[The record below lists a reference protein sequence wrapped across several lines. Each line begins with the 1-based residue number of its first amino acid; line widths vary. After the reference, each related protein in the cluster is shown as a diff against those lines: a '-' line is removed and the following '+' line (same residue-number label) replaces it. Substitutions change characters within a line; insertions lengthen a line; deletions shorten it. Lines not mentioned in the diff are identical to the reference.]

1 MPLNKQEI
9 ATAIAGN
16 LKLLGIGRTL
26 APETNQTILSILHAF
41 QSRLQIQKP
50 NVWWN
55 IDNIPSAFRRAYV
68 LMGSYEVFNEL
79 NLDEN
84 NFAKVREQALE
95 GEIIFNE
102 LLQSAQIEPNPKK
115 VEYY

>member
-1 MPLNKQEI
+1 
-9 ATAIAGN
+9 
-16 LKLLGIGRTL
+16 
-26 APETNQTILSILHAF
+26 
-41 QSRLQIQKP
+41 
-50 NVWWN
+50 
-55 IDNIPSAFRRAYV
+55 
-68 LMGSYEVFNEL
+68 MGSYEVFNEL